1 MGCQGYNPYKWRYN
15 PTHKSQVLSYTC
27 QAAIARSGRDD
38 IVLPLMVAAS
48 VGGAERGDGGTVG
61 GNGGKVK

>member
-1 MGCQGYNPYKWRYN
+1 MVTTYDISKF
-15 PTHKSQVLSYTC
+15 C

-48 VGGAERGDGGTVG
+48 VGGAERDFG
-61 GNGGKVK
+61 GNGGGRMVKWAVFKTLAGCFM